1 MNWLRSED
9 LKEEKNVTAPT
20 FIVAGQ
26 PAIAFG
32 SLTGSHWKLLGG
44 SDSELDLYCSVRI
57 SLLAYPTHDLQKE
70 ALMGSRPFREISCA
84 LCSKPVDLLID
95 LSADENGKAVH
106 EECYVKRLTSSSND
120 PSAALIAS

>member
-9 LKEEKNVTAPT
+9 LKEEKNVTAPIL
-20 FIVAGQ
+20 IVAGQ

-32 SLTGSHWKLLGG
+32 FSPRKQLLGG
-44 SDSELDLYCSVRI
+44 QDSELDLYCSVRI
-57 SLLAYPTHDLQKE
+57 SLLAYATHDPRKE
-70 ALMGSRPFREISCA
+70 AFMGSRPSPEISCV

-106 EECYVKRLTSSSND
+106 EECYVNRLTGSSSD
-120 PSAALIAS
+120 PAALIAS